1 MGAFLVTGNP
11 GSGKTAMV
19 EKLPRLGH
27 AAVDTDDTI
36 SGWETG
42 SGLSGRRA
50 GAAHGRVAVVPSMGV
65 EPSNVSSARS
75 VRRVEGVEHVFLCGI
90 ANRPQC

>member
-19 EKLPRLGH
+19 EELTRLGH

-42 SGLSGRRA
+42 SGLAVEEPEQPTDAWLLSHRWVWSRPRLERAISAQGR
-50 GAAHGRVAVVPSMGV
+50 
-65 EPSNVSSARS
+65 
-75 VRRVEGVEHVFLCGI
+75 GVEHVFLRGI